1 MSKCA
6 AAYLRQERIAF
17 VYVKMNTKIFV
28 VIILPIQRVVMLVD
42 TSVWVDHLRR
52 TELELVR
59 LLDNGEVM
67 IHPFIIGELACGNL
81 SNRNELLTLFR
92 NLPQAVVAS
101 HEEVV
106 TLIEQESLMG
116 KGLGYVDMH
125 LLASSILSDCQL
137 WTKDKRLVAVMK
149 EIGVAD

>member
-1 MSKCA
+1 M
-6 AAYLRQERIAF
+6 I
-17 VYVKMNTKIFV
+17 
-28 VIILPIQRVVMLVD
+28 LVD

-101 HEEVV
+101 HEEVM

-125 LLASSILSDCQL
+125 LLASSLLSDCKL
-137 WTKDKRLVAVMK
+137 WTKDKRLVAVVK
-149 EIGVAD
+149 EIGAAN